1 MPDFAVRVRGAKG
14 RSWRSPRR
22 LVAVYLGLWVFALVV
37 FLLMDPTDAM
47 GYALLFHWL
56 LLPIAAFV
64 ISLRIGELVRRDG
77 RMWLLP
83 LALGLLYMLADFLT
97 FRLANM
103 LAFDKINLPQWDLF
117 FIGAAIS
124 APGPSHRAIAGPP
137 EIQTCLIDGVS
148 HCPVLTRRHKITKE
162 RSISSALF
170 LSRFIPRNIG
180 RGTDG
185 SVPPW
190 GAQ

>member
-37 FLLMDPTDAM
+37 FLLMAPTDAM

-64 ISLRIGELVRRDG
+64 ISLRIGELVHRDG

-124 APGPSHRAIAGPP
+124 ALG
-137 EIQTCLIDGVS
+137 L
-148 HCPVLTRRHKITKE
+148 L
-162 RSISSALF
+162 
-170 LSRFIPRNIG
+170 IG
-180 RGTDG
+180 RLLGRRR
-185 SVPPW
+185 SKP
-190 GAQ
+190 A